1 MTVELLMFK
10 HSAAL
15 LAEGYK
21 VVRPVSISVIS
32 TGIAVLVP
40 ASILARV
47 SAYTLHLSLFLATL
61 SKLSISWFD

>member
-47 SAYTLHLSLFLATL
+47 SADTLRLSLF
-61 SKLSISWFD
+61 